1 MCIFSDIELKKI
13 AKNSEKLFDESI
25 YTNVVKTSSS
35 EEREQCINKKV
46 NLKKQTIT
54 KPKIVQEVLKQARK
68 G

>member
-35 EEREQCINKKV
+35 EEREQCINKKA

-54 KPKIVQEVLKQARK
+54 KPKIVQEVLKQTRK

>member
-25 YTNVVKTSSS
+25 YTNVVKSSS

-46 NLKKQTIT
+46 SLKKQTIT